1 MHDLILSGTNI
12 SVTIRS
18 MDDTYPMLIRL
29 GFLPSLLQ
37 CPHKSQCHSSS
48 NWLLLSPLVGTVTH
62 NEREA
67 PILPVFK
74 RGKKKQTINCTYN
87 YCRATCECVVKLYI
101 VFRFKGKL

>member
-1 MHDLILSGTNI
+1 
-12 SVTIRS
+12 

-67 PILPVFK
+67 PTLPVFK
-74 RGKKKQTINCTYN
+74 RGKKKNKQLTALIITV
-87 YCRATCECVVKLYI
+87 ELLVSV
-101 VFRFKGKL
+101 